1 MFQAEIPRL
10 YVAGSKMINRLSMMK
25 LVQESAGIGELLS
38 NEVTLRQVQYCVRR
52 FQGIIEGSGL
62 PVPGLHRIEGVIDF
76 NASTDPH
83 EWIGIPLRLKLQ
95 DGSVLGI
102 TLVDAGGRIL
112 SEGHGP
118 AKCLCC

>member
-1 MFQAEIPRL
+1 
-10 YVAGSKMINRLSMMK
+10 
-25 LVQESAGIGELLS
+25 
-38 NEVTLRQVQYCVRR
+38 VRR

-62 PVPGLHRIEGVIDF
+62 PVPGLHRVEGVIDF

-83 EWIGIPLRLKLQ
+83 EWIGIPLRLRLQ